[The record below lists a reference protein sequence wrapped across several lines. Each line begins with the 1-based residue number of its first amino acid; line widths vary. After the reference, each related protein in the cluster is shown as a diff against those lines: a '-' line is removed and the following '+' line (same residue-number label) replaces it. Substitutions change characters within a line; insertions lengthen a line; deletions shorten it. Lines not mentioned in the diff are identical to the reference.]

1 MSTTPALSMFEMR
14 VVVSKDW
21 EGNHLSDRTVHRS
34 KQINDSFRPNVMN
47 RTDVVKTRAHIR
59 KLGVL
64 TLGCRS
70 PNVSILLCS
79 KQP

>member
-1 MSTTPALSMFEMR
+1 MR
-14 VVVSKDW
+14 VIVSKDW
-21 EGNHLSDRTVHRS
+21 EGNHLSSRTVHRS
-34 KQINDSFRPNVMN
+34 EQTNVFFRPSVMN

-59 KLGVL
+59 EPGVL

-70 PNVSILLCS
+70 PNVSILLLS